1 MDNEKQK
8 DELTALESIYNSE
21 EFSYKHENNEYECTL
36 KIFLNLSGDFYFSYK
51 DIRQIDEESTKVQIS
66 HLPPITV
73 LVTLPNNYPSLSP
86 PNFTLISSWLRPPLL
101 SRLCRKLDQLWKET
115 EGVEI
120 LFTWFAFLQ
129 NETLEFLNLKENLNI
144 NQTYTRYKIALENQ
158 IQPELTMCASNILKK
173 SSVDVRHRNEM
184 TNTKNHHHQHFS
196 KKKNKRQKNNKNS
209 FDKRAV
215 FDRPVSSNPVQMLI
229 DYNEMRNE
237 IEFKRNFYTCKI
249 CFSDKLGIDCTQFIP
264 CSHVFCKDCIVGYLE
279 VRIKDGAVQD
289 ISCPEDKCTS
299 EATPGQIKDLVSP
312 ELFSKYDS
320 ILLSATLSTMSDIV
334 YCPRRHC
341 QYPVSRE
348 VNEVF
353 ATCPSCQYAF
363 CLFCKMVYH
372 GIEPCKMNS
381 ADKQSLMKEY
391 KNASPEGKLQLEKR
405 YGKKQLQ
412 LMIDNTMSEN
422 WITNNSKNCPHC
434 KVAIEKS
441 DGCNKMACGH
451 CNTFFCWLCSTRLD
465 PRDPYQHYR
474 NPNSS
479 CFNRVNQG
487 ILMNLGDDDDEDDEV
502 DDSDDDDDPTFVV
515 DEFIDYSDDDNST
528 EEIEIDDL

>member
-8 DELTALESIYNSE
+8 DELTALESIYTNE
-21 EFSYKHENNEYECTL
+21 EFSFKQENNQYECTL
-36 KIFLNLSGDFYFSYK
+36 KIFLTLSEDFYFSYK
-51 DIRQIDEESTKVQIS
+51 DIRQTDQEPTKVNIS

-73 LVTLPNNYPSLSP
+73 LVTLPPDYPSLSP

-101 SRLCRKLDQLWKET
+101 SKLCQKLDQLWKET
-115 EGVEI
+115 EGAEI

-129 NETLEFLNLKENLNI
+129 NETLEFLNLKETLNI
-144 NQTYTRYKIALENQ
+144 NQTYTRYKIALDNQ
-158 IQPELTMCASNILKK
+158 LLTTVTAEETTVTTRNLQHPNEMMTNSKRNFISKK
-173 SSVDVRHRNEM
+173 S
-184 TNTKNHHHQHFS
+184 
-196 KKKNKRQKNNKNS
+196 KNKRHKNRYS

-249 CFSDKLGIDCTQFIP
+249 CFADKLGIDCTQFIP
-264 CSHVFCKDCIVGYLE
+264 CSHVFCKECIVGYLE

-289 ISCPEDKCTS
+289 ILCPEDKCSS

-320 ILLSATLSTMSDIV
+320 ILLSATLSTMTDIV

-348 VNEVF
+348 ANEVF
-353 ATCPSCQYAF
+353 ATCPACQYAF

-391 KNASPEGKLQLEKR
+391 KNASPEEKLQLEKR

-441 DGCNKMACGH
+441 DGCNKITCGH
-451 CNTFFCWLCSTRLD
+451 CNTFFCWLCNTRLD

-487 ILMNLGDDDDEDDEV
+487 ILMNLGDDDDDDDID
-502 DDSDDDDDPTFVV
+502 DDSDEDPTFI
-515 DEFIDYSDDDNST
+515 DGEFIDFSDDDTSMD
-528 EEIEIDDL
+528 EYEIDDL